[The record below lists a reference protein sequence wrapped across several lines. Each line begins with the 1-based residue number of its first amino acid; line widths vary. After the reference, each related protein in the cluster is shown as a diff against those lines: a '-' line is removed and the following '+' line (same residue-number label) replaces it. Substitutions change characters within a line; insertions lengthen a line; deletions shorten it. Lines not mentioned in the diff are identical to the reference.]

1 MANYR
6 KEFSKIYDKCIDK
19 IYRFIFL
26 KVNSQEIAQ
35 DLTSETFLK
44 GWEAFRKSQNPG
56 HNDQK
61 VEEDKSSSSPTEALD
76 EVKKRTK
83 FSSPVANARVVD
95 ELRSS
100 PPLANA
106 RVVDEL
112 RSSPPLANARVV
124 DELRSSPP
132 LANARVIENPQAFL
146 YQIARNL
153 VIDHYREKGKAQLVS
168 VEYIP
173 IIDPKQD
180 LEEKS
185 LLESD
190 IGQVQLA
197 LTGLKE
203 DYQNVIIWHYLDD
216 LPIREVAK
224 MLDRTEETTR
234 VLLHRA
240 LKSLKDEINKREVKE
255 G

>member
-6 KEFSKIYDKCIDK
+6 KEFSKIYDRYINK

-44 GWEAFRKSQNPG
+44 GWEAFEKSRNPG
-56 HNDQK
+56 HNNQK
-61 VEEDKSSSSPTEALD
+61 VEEAKSSSL
-76 EVKKRTK
+76 
-83 FSSPVANARVVD
+83 PVAR
-95 ELRSS
+95 LR
-100 PPLANA
+100 L
-106 RVVDEL
+106 
-112 RSSPPLANARVV
+112 
-124 DELRSSPP
+124 
-132 LANARVIENPQAFL
+132 ARVIENPSAFL

-153 VIDHYREKGKAQLVS
+153 VIDHYREKGKAQVIS
-168 VEYIP
+168 AEYIP

-190 IGQVQLA
+190 IGQVRLA
-197 LTGLKE
+197 LTDLKE

>member
-44 GWEAFRKSQNPG
+44 GWEAFQKANNPG
-56 HNDQK
+56 NSIQK
-61 VEEDKSSSSPTEALD
+61 
-76 EVKKRTK
+76 
-83 FSSPVANARVVD
+83 
-95 ELRSS
+95 
-100 PPLANA
+100 
-106 RVVDEL
+106 
-112 RSSPPLANARVV
+112 
-124 DELRSSPP
+124 
-132 LANARVIENPQAFL
+132 IENPQAFL